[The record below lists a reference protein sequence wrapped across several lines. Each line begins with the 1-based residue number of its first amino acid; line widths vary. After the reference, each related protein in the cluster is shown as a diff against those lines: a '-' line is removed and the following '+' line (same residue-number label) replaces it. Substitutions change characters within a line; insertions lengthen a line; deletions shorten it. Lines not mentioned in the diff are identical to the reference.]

1 MNENFRQIKIY
12 YKFDSNFCLSRGEAF
27 CSRLDSIFLQ
37 KRLFYFKFLKRM
49 SEYVKKR
56 RDHFLDVIDHM
67 EKMFTRRNEIFT
79 AFNYIKLSRG
89 QFSKIRV
96 TSPQTTRKSRR
107 HLPQQNRQV
116 RHLQAAQACL
126 LRP

>member
-1 MNENFRQIKIY
+1 MNENFRQMKIF

-49 SEYVKKR
+49 FEFVKKR

-67 EKMFTRRNEIFT
+67 EKMFARRNEIFT
-79 AFNYIKLSRG
+79 SFNYIKLSRG
-89 QFSKIRV
+89 VFGTAQV
-96 TSPQTTRKSRR
+96 TSP
-107 HLPQQNRQV
+107 
-116 RHLQAAQACL
+116 
-126 LRP
+126 